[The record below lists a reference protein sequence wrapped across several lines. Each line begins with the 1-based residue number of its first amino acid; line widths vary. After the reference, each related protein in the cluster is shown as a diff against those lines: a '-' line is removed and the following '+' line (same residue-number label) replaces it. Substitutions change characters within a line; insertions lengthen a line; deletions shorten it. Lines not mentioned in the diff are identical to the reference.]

1 VSGPAR
7 IVGRLGVLLVA
18 ALLGVLLRAH
28 HVSPAPDLVV
38 VAVTAFALVDG
49 TRGGALWG
57 LLGGWL
63 VDLAPPGATVLGLGA
78 LLTSLGGFVAG
89 RGRRVDRLALGWV
102 VLVAGAAAAAIAAVR
117 VLLALMGGMPV
128 AWSTAG
134 LGIVLT
140 AATAGL
146 LVPLLIRFDDRL
158 AGERR

>member
-1 VSGPAR
+1 V
-7 IVGRLGVLLVA
+7 RLGVLVVA

-28 HVSPAPDLVV
+28 HVSLAPDLVI

-49 TRGGALWG
+49 SRGGALWG

-78 LLTSLGGFVAG
+78 LLTGVGGAVAG

-102 VLVAGAAAAAIAAVR
+102 VLCAGAASAAIAALR
-117 VLLALMGGMPV
+117 VLLALMSGMPV
-128 AWSTAG
+128 AWSAAG
-134 LGIVLT
+134 LGILLT

-146 LVPLLIRFDDRL
+146 VVPLLIRLDDRL
-158 AGERR
+158 GGDRR